1 MIVRLS
7 PRAASRVTVRP
18 NDPDP
23 SSDDAELVARVRA
36 GALDALGGLY
46 ARHAARLMALAYRL
60 TGSAQ
65 DAEDVLHDVFLGLPE
80 ALRRYDERGSFDGW
94 IGRVTARAAITR
106 LRARGRR
113 HEVPLTAHAAH
124 AAAPGSTAADRA
136 ALADA
141 IGRLPDSLREVFVL
155 KEVEGYSHAQV
166 AEMLGISV
174 GASEVR
180 LCRAVKALRDI
191 LRKGDE

>member
-1 MIVRLS
+1 M
-7 PRAASRVTVRP
+7 RVNVRP

-23 SSDDAELVARVRA
+23 SSDAELVARVRA
-36 GALDALGGLY
+36 GALEALGGLY

-113 HEVPLTAHAAH
+113 HEVPLTAHS
-124 AAAPGSTAADRA
+124 AAPGSAADDRA

-141 IGRLPDSLREVFVL
+141 VGRLPDSLREVFVL

-166 AEMLGISV
+166 AELLGISV

-180 LCRAVKALRDI
+180 LCRAVKALRDM
-191 LRKGDE
+191 LRRGDE